1 MKTLNEVL
9 EKENKDSM
17 EMISKLKE
25 KLQKQNHVNTVH
37 VGSQTDDAD
46 LLFCEECE
54 YPAETLYELGEHVG
68 EFHSG
73 HRIPCDFCD
82 NIYLTKKELKD
93 HEIKEHTANIS
104 RDVNTHS
111 PYLSVDEGKESKD
124 QRHNEMS
131 SCKFCDKRFQNKKDL
146 MKHNKEKH
154 LETLSSCWN
163 FEAGS
168 CEFEDNCWFK
178 HDKIEVDKENEN
190 LNNEDRL
197 LLKRLV
203 EMVEKLT
210 KRVIE
215 IETN

>member
-1 MKTLNEVL
+1 MN
-9 EKENKDSM
+9 
-17 EMISKLKE
+17 
-25 KLQKQNHVNTVH
+25 
-37 VGSQTDDAD
+37 
-46 LLFCEECE
+46 
-54 YPAETLYELGEHVG
+54 HVG

-93 HEIKEHTANIS
+93 HENKEHTAN
-104 RDVNTHS
+104 VNTHS
-111 PYLSVDEGKESKD
+111 PYLSEDEGKVSKD

-131 SCKFCDKRFQNKKDL
+131 KCKFCDKRFQNKKEL

-168 CEFEDNCWFK
+168 CDFEDNCWFK